1 MKSFLRYLKNLAKAM
16 VFDKKRVQWNSPE
29 QQDPIDANTLLQKYT
44 VEELC
49 KHAEIYH
56 QHITNWDH
64 HLGLPFSSLDSAP
77 GTLIA
82 FAHLI
87 EGLKLVPGLKIL
99 DFAAGS
105 CWASHL
111 LNQLGCEV
119 ISLDAS
125 KTALNIGR
133 ELTRRHAV
141 FGKQPSHTFMEF
153 DGRRIQLP
161 DNSLD
166 RLICINALH
175 HVPNIEEVLSEI
187 FRVLK
192 NGTIAGFS
200 EPGPFHSR
208 SPQSQYEMKNYTV
221 IERDIV
227 IEEIDAI
234 AKQVGFTDLKIA
246 LYTPYP
252 MLCSLH
258 EFQCFLGNHGFISP
272 GDPSLEYAKF
282 TVSHM
287 MNHRL
292 FFLYKGAPLSG
303 DSRDPEGL
311 IADILTRMPQTVYQS
326 GDEMVVEAAIKNMS
340 EKEWLPA
347 SAGIGG
353 VTLCAHLFD
362 SDGTL
367 LELVYFRM
375 PLTQD
380 SRNIMPGEAVTLNA
394 RIPAPPPGKY
404 TLEFDVVSELVT
416 WFSINGSL
424 TTRHG
429 IEVR

>member
-1 MKSFLRYLKNLAKAM
+1 ML
-16 VFDKKRVQWNSPE
+16 FDKGLLQWGAPKN
-29 QQDPIDANTLLQKYT
+29 QQDTVDVNTLLQTYT

-49 KHAEIYH
+49 KHAEFYH

-64 HLGLPFSSLDSAP
+64 HLGLPFSSIDSAP
-77 GTLIA
+77 DTLIA

-87 EGLKLVPGLKIL
+87 EGLKLVPGLTVL

-105 CWASHL
+105 CWASRL

-133 ELTRRHAV
+133 ELKHRHAV
-141 FGKQPSHTFMEF
+141 FGKQPPHTFMEF
-153 DGRRIQLP
+153 DGRQIHLP

-166 RLICINALH
+166 RLICMNSLH
-175 HVPNIEEVLSEI
+175 HVPNLEEVLSEMY
-187 FRVLK
+187 RVLK

-221 IERDIV
+221 IERDV
-227 IEEIDAI
+227 IIEDIDALARQI
-234 AKQVGFTDLKIA
+234 GFTDLKIA
-246 LYTPYP
+246 IYTPYP
-252 MLCSLH
+252 MLCSLRT
-258 EFQCFLGNHGFISP
+258 FQRFLGKRGFISP
-272 GDPSLEYAKF
+272 GDPSMEYAKL
-282 TVSHM
+282 TISHM
-287 MNHRL
+287 MHHRL
-292 FFLYKGAPLSG
+292 FFLYKGDLLSG

-311 IADILTRMPQTVYQS
+311 IADVQTRMAQTIYKR
-326 GDEMVVEAAIKNMS
+326 GDTMTIEATIKNMS

-347 SAGIGG
+347 STGVGG
-353 VTLCAHLFD
+353 VTLCAHLFNC
-362 SDGTL
+362 DGTL
-367 LELVYFRM
+367 QELVYSRT

-380 SRNIMPGEAVTLNA
+380 SRNIMPGEVVTLDV
-394 RIPAPPPGKY
+394 RIPAPETGKY
-404 TLEFDVVSELVT
+404 TLEFDVVSEFVT

-424 TTRHG
+424 TTRHE
-429 IEVR
+429 IEIL